1 VYANGFS
8 SSLPIDVQIAMY
20 RSVAGLEDVEFVRP
34 AYAIE
39 YDFVDP
45 TELIPTLQTK
55 KIKGLFLAG
64 QINGTTGYEEA
75 AAQGLMAGINAV
87 LSIDNNAFVLG
98 RDERLYWGHD
108 RQIL

>member
-1 VYANGFS
+1 VKFPDKTRHQIFLEPEGLDTKEVYANGFS

-55 KIKGLFLAG
+55 KVKGF
-64 QINGTTGYEEA
+64 
-75 AAQGLMAGINAV
+75 
-87 LSIDNNAFVLG
+87 FG
-98 RDERLYWGHD
+98 RSDQRHYW
-108 RQIL
+108 I